1 MTAPARDDALL
12 RQSGRALLVSIHSAQ
27 RALKLYPLE
36 NTTVQ
41 RALDELHAT
50 AMSVLQLEG
59 FIEVRLTG
67 DFIFIN
73 QTRLRLGLD
82 NFAAF
87 SGFVGLM
94 HHSRRQSYRSS
105 RCQYMRVATP

>member
-12 RQSGRALLVSIHSAQ
+12 RQSGRALLVSIHGAQ

-36 NTTVQ
+36 NATVQ

-59 FIEVRLTG
+59 FIEVRLSG

-73 QTRLRLGLD
+73 QARLRLGLD

-87 SGFVGLM
+87 SGFVGCLQPTRGPTWQPPTV
-94 HHSRRQSYRSS
+94 SQ
-105 RCQYMRVATP
+105 V